1 MRLTRVNL
9 IHSHLSKR
17 RQPKDSQ
24 FCVFGG
30 FLSGFGRSLWFWYVS
45 CVVISYGL
53 CGVVVSWCAGFVVRW
68 FLSSTVVLR
77 WYGGSKVVR
86 WF

>member
-1 MRLTRVNL
+1 MALVG
-9 IHSHLSKR
+9 
-17 RQPKDSQ
+17 PY
-24 FCVFGG
+24 
-30 FLSGFGRSLWFWYVS
+30 GFGLYS

>member
-1 MRLTRVNL
+1 MPWLVIIVL
-9 IHSHLSKR
+9 GLYCWAVVSFG
-17 RQPKDSQ
+17 
-24 FCVFGG
+24 FC
-30 FLSGFGRSLWFWYVS
+30 R
-45 CVVISYGL
+45 
-53 CGVVVSWCAGFVVRW
+53 VVVPWCGSFVVRW

>member
-1 MRLTRVNL
+1 MVLVG
-9 IHSHLSKR
+9 
-17 RQPKDSQ
+17 PY
-24 FCVFGG
+24 
-30 FLSGFGRSLWFWYVS
+30 GFGMYS

-77 WYGGSKVVR
+77 WYGGSKVVWWFLVVR
-86 WF
+86 WFLF